1 MAVQLGT
8 TENFTSNIDPWV
20 GSPTTGIRQ
29 YSNGAIKRMEID
41 SQATASQT
49 YTFSGY
55 ANQPFRMTLTTTE
68 IGTWEAT
75 SDTTIIKFD
84 GVVVY
89 NSDVAGDLVLHGG
102 FNSSGT
108 VSVTITANTDAS
120 AEKLHVDNIAVYS
133 DPNYA
138 SSNPRP
144 FSMSYTANENGN
156 IKMIGNSVLKDPTK
170 TDGCADSGVNNNG
183 IDADWVDNDGNSTSL
198 YNSTSANLELPAGVT
213 SSNILYAG
221 LYWQGRVTYGTLAS
235 DYEKAKTVKLKLPG
249 YSTYQN
255 ITTNGTKFNWVRSS
269 GNGDDYQ
276 GVADVTNYLKTS
288 LNSINQTIISSS
300 GYSQTIWVADVWST
314 EKTNGYGAWSLV
326 VMYKDGTTTLKNLSV
341 YDGFEQVAQET
352 ISVPLTG
359 FLTPSTTPVNSSF
372 FVFAGEGDSNY
383 FDRVSLSDKNGNDIS
398 LPVGA
403 GANEGL
409 FNSSVTDENGQNVT
423 TRNPACANT
432 IGVDIHSYSIGTN
445 GDPAII
451 GTEQTSTTVKLFSP
465 LDSDPLYSG
474 YDTYNPGVFAF
485 ATDLYQP
492 NMCYVEEIFNSAD
505 QNISGVGKQVNEND
519 ILKVRVT
526 VKNNGT
532 DVARGVQILHPFDNA
547 QFPYIT
553 NSTYYE
559 NLPLRARTHGTEGQD
574 SDLFEH
580 NATAYLSKINLGSG
594 ASSAGGGN
602 FATIASDSNAYSV
615 YEYNATVKNVD
626 SNFSNTYK
634 AAYVSDFGLDYSNN
648 PVTMEPC
655 IGSKNSFWGY
665 RAPTPTGTVDVVDPD
680 KLVTYSTAPVIKTKI
695 AKKDSVQLKV
705 VYLNPA
711 TLAIKN
717 YIPFIASSNQPLRV
731 MLYRTDSPCSTSAP
745 ELALAEPTTGNLAG
759 QPVVAYISPNE
770 NNASTNTFVMKAIAS
785 KDSKI
790 LAKYADWSSIMQGL
804 DNTAP
809 CFNNSN
815 DAANFNGLPQCLNSL
830 GSASEDNLAA
840 DLRAKY
846 PSIATMC
853 LNQTVGDS
861 ACDSNAYQSGG
872 SKGYI
877 IPSKYNHSYGCLAC
891 ILDAIGDTETCSRDN
906 FAIRPNAFNNTITA
920 NQQFTAMQPT
930 SITFRADQFGGTGT
944 VDYNETEHTSFV
956 VDVNISDSTKNCQ
969 DMNISFSPSIDFI
982 DGNVTDN
989 YTLSNVGDF
998 NVTMHEINGSEYA
1011 LVDSD
1016 SGDTLEV
1023 DRLITPYQVQIKVVP
1038 DHFALDG
1045 NLTNGS
1051 NGFTYLSNFEQYD
1064 TNDSRNI
1071 SAVLDMNISALAA
1084 DNNITT
1090 NYNASCYAKSGNLT
1104 LSLANAI
1111 AVTPSGALSK
1121 VIWYHYAPDHNG
1133 SIVFNGTTQYSIP
1146 FLNTQFDNN
1155 DTNGTG
1161 QFDYRINFD
1170 RNQILLVN
1178 PFNIV
1183 INEINATDTDSV
1195 DGNRTMS
1202 TNNNAYYV
1210 YGRIIPRDIRV
1221 FGGATPFTAN
1231 AYYEVYN
1238 APSINGTLPASK
1250 NESGWYTNTQHS
1262 DLSTTYDGDANVT
1275 YIGSAALAPPMSSNV
1290 GNDGTEDYTD
1300 SDGMAL
1306 GGYKAH
1312 INTDPWLWHGLNALG
1327 YADPGMNVNGTVDG
1341 TVNSDDCIN
1350 HPCFNIT
1357 VVPSIGATGSAKS
1370 TNEGT
1375 KASKKSDS
1383 GGGTWKSTSDYAPA
1397 IR

>member
-1 MAVQLGT
+1 MKMSQLFLRIVVILTLISINIWAAVLDTDDFSAGS
-8 TENFTSNIDPWV
+8 ENW
-20 GSPTTGIRQ
+20 
-29 YSNGAIKRMEID
+29 SNGSVVSSKYKIA
-41 SQATASQT
+41 SQVTASKI
-49 YTFSGY
+49 FVHSAY
-55 ANQPFRMTLTTTE
+55 ANEPIKLTLTLDQTGYDSGESYIIT
-68 IGTWEAT
+68 INGVQVT
-75 SDTTIIKFD
+75 SSNLDETVTFNGYLNTSGELNVTVK
-84 GVVVY
+84 
-89 NSDVAGDLVLHGG
+89 S
-102 FNSSGT
+102 NSS
-108 VSVTITANTDAS
+108 SSSEYVTIDDVSLETGALNTI
-120 AEKLHVDNIAVYS
+120 DNFRDFELLTTYNI
-133 DPNYA
+133 
-138 SSNPRP
+138 
-144 FSMSYTANENGN
+144 NGN
-156 IKMIGNSVLKDPTK
+156 MQIIGNSVMLENGGTCPNT
-170 TDGCADSGVNNNG
+170 TTNNN
-183 IDADWVDNDGNSTSL
+183 DLDPVWADKDTNATTW
-198 YNSTSANLELPAGVT
+198 NSTSANLKLPAGVDST
-213 SSNILYAG
+213 KIKYAG
-221 LYWQGRVTYGTLAS
+221 LYWQGRVDSGEAFSSGNTILFKPEGFTS
-235 DYEKAKTVKLKLPG
+235 
-249 YSTYQN
+249 YQS
-255 ITTNGTKFNWVRSS
+255 ITSLNRKFNWSIRSQDRSYQGIDDVTSLVKQSIDKVPSTTIVSS
-269 GNGDDYQ
+269 GFSGTFWAANILAKEMRNGF
-276 GVADVTNYLKTS
+276 
-288 LNSINQTIISSS
+288 
-300 GYSQTIWVADVWST
+300 
-314 EKTNGYGAWSLV
+314 GAWSLV
-326 VMYKDGTTTLKNLSV
+326 IVYEDSTDTLKNISV
-341 YDGFEQVAQET
+341 YDGYKEVT
-352 ISVPLTG
+352 GNTPVPITLTG
-359 FLTPSTTPVNSSF
+359 FLTPNTTPVNSKF
-372 FVFAGEGDSNY
+372 LIFGGEGDI
-383 FDRVSLSDKNGNDIS
+383 SLNDSTTLTNNVGTDIS
-398 LPVGA
+398 LGSNV
-403 GANEGL
+403 
-409 FNSSVTDENGQNVT
+409 FNSSETNSSGSNIT
-423 TRNPACANT
+423 TRNPSCQNT
-432 IGVDIHSYSIGTN
+432 IGIDIHTFDIGTN
-445 GDPAII
+445 GSPSII
-451 GTEQTSTTVKLFSP
+451 GTGQTTTTIKLKGASS
-465 LDSDPLYSG
+465 DSD
-474 YDTYNPGVFAF
+474 TYYPGVFAF
-485 ATDLYQP
+485 STDIYQP
-492 NMCYVEEIFNSAD
+492 QICYIENIFKGNT
-505 QNISGVGKQVNEND
+505 NISGIGTQVNEDDN
-519 ILKVRVT
+519 LTVRVYI
-526 VKNNGT
+526 KNQGT
-532 DVARGVQILHPFDNA
+532 EAATGVQIRHQFDSS
-547 QFPYIT
+547 FPYSVNSANYNNSNPAYET
-553 NSTYYE
+553 LMPPSYTRTTASDSSGNDLYEYNSTTT
-559 NLPLRARTHGTEGQD
+559 LA
-574 SDLFEH
+574 
-580 NATAYLSKINLGSG
+580 KINLGVGATATSG
-594 ASSAGGGN
+594 GQFNTISSGSPTYAVFEYSAIVKAIDNNYSNVYQAGYIN
-602 FATIASDSNAYSV
+602 SV
-615 YEYNATVKNVD
+615 L
-626 SNFSNTYK
+626 
-634 AAYVSDFGLDYSNN
+634 GLDYTNN
-648 PVTMEPC
+648 PVVISSC
-655 IGSKNSFWGY
+655 DGSKNSFWGY

-1064 TNDSRNI
+1064 SNDSRNI

-1133 SIVFNGTTQYSIP
+1133 SIVFNGTMQYSIP

-1210 YGRIIPRDIRV
+1210 YGRVIPRDIRV

-1250 NESGWYTNTQHS
+1250 NESAWYTNTQHS

-1312 INTDPWLWHGLNALG
+1312 INTDPWLWYGINALG

-1357 VVPSIGATGSAKS
+1357 IVPSIGATGSAKS